1 VPTSVSDLVGW
12 IDTLVQ
18 GMLLGGLYALFAMG
32 LSLAFGVMR
41 LVNIAHGD
49 LIVLA
54 SFGGV
59 ALAQGTGASPF
70 VAFPVVVPLM
80 GALGYLLQRA
90 LLNRTLG
97 ADVLPPLLV
106 TFGAS
111 MIVQNALL
119 EIFSA
124 DPRSLRSGGFETASW
139 QLAGGIA
146 VGALPLVVFVVAL
159 VSTLG
164 LELLFGRT
172 RLGRAFRATSDDP
185 ATAELMGMDH
195 RHLYALATAVSF
207 ALVGIAGIFLALRTT
222 VAPSDGPGYLLYAFE
237 AVIIGGMGSF
247 WGTFG
252 GGVLLGVVQAIGSRL
267 DPGWGILAGHLACL
281 AMLLARPQ
289 GLFPRTRGVRR

>member
-1 VPTSVSDLVGW
+1 VPISASELVGG

-18 GMLLGGLYALFAMG
+18 GVLLGGLYALFAMG

-59 ALAQGTGASPF
+59 ALALGTGASPYA
-70 VAFPVVVPLM
+70 AFAVVVPAM
-80 GALGYLLQRA
+80 AGLGYVLQRG

-97 ADVLPPLLV
+97 GDILPPLLV
-106 TFGAS
+106 TFGLS
-111 MIVQNALL
+111 IIIQNTLL
-119 EIFSA
+119 EVFSA
-124 DPRSLRSGGFETASW
+124 DSRSLGAKGLETASI
-139 QLAGGIA
+139 QVGGGIA
-146 VGALPLVVFVVAL
+146 VGWLPLIVFLAAAAVTV
-159 VSTLG
+159 G
-164 LELLFGRT
+164 LELLFGWT

-185 ATAELMGMDH
+185 LTAQLMGIGQQH
-195 RHLYALATAVSF
+195 VYAVATAVSF
-207 ALVGIAGIFLALRTT
+207 AIVAIAGIFLAMRTT

-247 WGTFG
+247 RGTFG
-252 GGVLLGVVQAIGSRL
+252 GGVILGVAQAIGSRL

-281 AMLLARPQ
+281 AVLLARPE
-289 GLFPRTRGVRR
+289 GLFPRTRD